1 MARAWVRSSV
11 VDHAPPPP
19 LPSLSLGVFS
29 RSFLSNVIDDDR
41 TVVEVFLMNHGECEL
56 NLRPDF
62 VFEWCPEAALTIARK
77 RQAKVKGGLVEER
90 GNQYREKR
98 EGTKE

>member
-1 MARAWVRSSV
+1 M
-11 VDHAPPPP
+11 VDRAPPPP
-19 LPSLSLGVFS
+19 LPPPGVFS
-29 RSFLSNVIDDDR
+29 RSFSSNAIDNDR
-41 TVVEVFLMNHGECEL
+41 TIMEVFLINHGECKL